1 MTTGK
6 EGGAEPM
13 DPAAPHRVPSSG
25 RLQDHIPAADVK
37 KPARAKESRA
47 GEGRGGGVLEA
58 PRKGG
63 KGVLSEARSRKK
75 QLTARRPTH
84 ERAEVLLENKI
95 IFRIEDERMSVVY
108 QAVVY

>member
-6 EGGAEPM
+6 EEGAEPM

-25 RLQDHIPAADVK
+25 RLQDRIPAAGVK
-37 KPARAKESRA
+37 KPARGEESRA
-47 GEGRGGGVLEA
+47 GEGRGVLEA

-63 KGVLSEARSRKK
+63 KGVPSEARSRET

-95 IFRIEDERMSVVY
+95 IFRI
-108 QAVVY
+108 

>member
-25 RLQDHIPAADVK
+25 RLQDHIPAAGVK

-47 GEGRGGGVLEA
+47 GEWRGGESS
-58 PRKGG
+58 RKGG
-63 KGVLSEARSRKK
+63 KGVPSEARSREK

-95 IFRIEDERMSVVY
+95 IFRI
-108 QAVVY
+108 